1 MTLRPLSEGNRL
13 QRAYF
18 AWAAPHYARMPADV
32 REQAEATDRFLYSRR
47 GLSVWAGMGV
57 ATLAVVL
64 GLRFAGMDW
73 LPATGLGAVVGVSLP
88 MLALT
93 VWLMPNLFARGSQ
106 LRKLLLLSLG
116 GGVFGMALGFAVG
129 HYGRHGRIDPALM
142 AAEFGSKAS
151 IAMPALALALAVLL
165 GLSWAAARL
174 RRQGL
179 ERALERAR
187 MQQERDSAA
196 REAAEARLKLLQA
209 QIQPHFIFNTLAAL
223 QHWVD
228 TGDERAPPLLR
239 TLTAFLRG
247 STELLGQEQV
257 PLGQEAAMAGHYLA
271 IMQARL
277 GDRLRF
283 VVDIAP
289 ALADVPVPPGLLL
302 TLVENAVE
310 HGVAPLPGGGEV
322 RVQARSHGDVDGD
335 SNGHSTG
342 WCLEVADNGAGLD
355 AGWHEGVGLSNC
367 RQRLQHAYGANARLT
382 IEAGHPGTAA
392 RITARI
398 TTRPAP

>member
-1 MTLRPLSEGNRL
+1 MTRRSLSEGNRL

-18 AWAAPHYARMPADV
+18 AWAAPRYARMPADV
-32 REQAEATDRFLYSRR
+32 REQVEATDRFLYSRS

-57 ATLAVVL
+57 ATAAIVLVLRLSGVSWLLAT
-64 GLRFAGMDW
+64 A
-73 LPATGLGAVVGVSLP
+73 AGAVIGVSLP
-88 MLALT
+88 LLGLT
-93 VWLMPNLFARGSQ
+93 VWLMPNVFARGAQ
-106 LRKLLLLSLG
+106 IRKPLLMTTLG
-116 GGVFGMALGFAVG
+116 ALCGMGFGFVVG
-129 HYGRHGRIDPALM
+129 HVEKHGQLD
-142 AAEFGSKAS
+142 
-151 IAMPALALALAVLL
+151 LALLASEVGRKAGVALPILAMAVAALF

-179 ERALERAR
+179 ERALERAQ

-228 TGDERAPPLLR
+228 TGDGRAPPLLR

-257 PLGQEAAMAGHYLA
+257 PLGQEAAMADHYLA

-277 GDRLRF
+277 GERLRF

-310 HGVAPLPGGGEV
+310 HGIAPLPGGGEV
-322 RVQARSHGDVDGD
+322 RVRARTAD
-335 SNGHSTG
+335 TG
-342 WCLEVADNGAGLD
+342 WRLEVADNGAGLAAD
-355 AGWHEGVGLSNC
+355 WREGLGLSNC
-367 RQRLQHAYGANARLT
+367 RQRLAHAYGSNARFT
-382 IEAGHPGTAA
+382 IEACHPGTVAC
-392 RITARI
+392 I
-398 TTRPAP
+398 TTRVSA